1 MQLTKDDAVREE
13 ILESARDLFRQYGLT
28 KTTMEDIARN
38 TGKGKSTL
46 YYYFANKDEI
56 FEATLMQDMEHIF
69 TATRIAVDKE
79 TTAEDKLKAFTLT
92 RLKLLERQAALY
104 SNVINGDITSNPK
117 LLRKTKKEYEA
128 KELLILESVLT
139 YGIENNEFKKVD
151 AEDIPALSYVMLTAL
166 RGIERSLLEDA
177 RISEMGERLH
187 LILTVLANG
196 MKA

>member
-1 MQLTKDDAVREE
+1 MRMTKDDAVREE
-13 ILESARDLFRQYGLT
+13 ILESARNLFKQYGLN

-38 TGKGKSTL
+38 TGRGKSTL

-69 TATRIAVDKE
+69 TATRTAVDKE
-79 TTAEDKLKAFTLT
+79 TSAEEKLKAFTLT

-104 SNVINGDITSNPK
+104 SNVITGDIASNPK

-128 KELLILESVLT
+128 KELHILESVLK
-139 YGIENNEFKKVD
+139 YGMEKNEFKKMD
-151 AEDIPALSYVMLTAL
+151 AEDVSSLSYVMLTAL
-166 RGIERSLLEDA
+166 RGVERSLLEDA
-177 RISEMGERLH
+177 RITELRERLH
-187 LILTVLANG
+187 LILTVLTNG